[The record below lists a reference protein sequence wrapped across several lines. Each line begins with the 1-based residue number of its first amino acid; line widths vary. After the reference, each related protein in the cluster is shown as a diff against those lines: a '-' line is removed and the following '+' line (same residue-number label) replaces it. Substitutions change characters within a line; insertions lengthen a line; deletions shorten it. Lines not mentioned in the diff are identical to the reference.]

1 MLVAG
6 GDSHSLRPARYSSS
20 REAGERV
27 GGEDA
32 ALLVEVVSLWQPPVR
47 GFTAMPFASSDEVH
61 IYYEAHGQG
70 AALLL
75 VPGIPAIS
83 SDWFPFADR
92 LSERFQV
99 VVYDNRGSGRSDA
112 PPGPYSTRQ
121 LAADAVAVLDEVG

>member
-1 MLVAG
+1 MKPRLVSTVTIQIYTILNICLAKSEG
-6 GDSHSLRPARYSSS
+6 RSRRGSLQEGD
-20 REAGERV
+20 
-27 GGEDA
+27 
-32 ALLVEVVSLWQPPVR
+32 Q
-47 GFTAMPFASSDEVH
+47 
-61 IYYEAHGQG
+61 

-121 LAADAVAVLDEVG
+121 LAADAVAVLDEVGLERAHVVGVSMGGMIAQEL